1 MERLLIVNAD
11 DFGLSKGQNYGI
23 VEASRHGVVTSTTA
37 LVNGDAIEHAVAL
50 SRDLPTLAVGMHFVL
65 TLGKPLTEMPGLT
78 REGRLGKWIWQMAEE
93 DTLPLDAIARELAS
107 QYQRFIDLFG
117 REPTHLDSHHHVHM
131 FPQIFPL
138 VARFAAERNLA
149 LRIDRQPVFQA
160 GDLPATL
167 RSSQGF
173 SSEFYGEAIS
183 EALFLQA
190 LDASAKRGESSLEVM
205 CHPAFIDNIIRQSAY
220 CYPRLTELD
229 VLTSASLK
237 YAIAERGYRLGSFL
251 DV

>member
-23 VEASRHGVVTSTTA
+23 VEACRNGVVTSTTA
-37 LVNGDAIEHAVAL
+37 LVNGEAIEHAAQLCREVP
-50 SRDLPTLAVGMHFVL
+50 DLAVGMHFVL
-65 TLGKPLTEMPGLT
+65 TLGKPLTAMPGLV

-93 DTLPLDAIARELAS
+93 DTLPLDEIAHELEC

-117 REPTHLDSHHHVHM
+117 REPVHLDSHHHVHM
-131 FPQIFPL
+131 FPQIFPI
-138 VARFAAERNLA
+138 VAQFAVKRGIA
-149 LRIDRQPVFQA
+149 LRVDRQIVLNA
-160 GDLPATL
+160 ADLPMAL

-173 SSEFYGEAIS
+173 SSEFYGEEIS
-183 EALFLQA
+183 ETLFLKA
-190 LDASAKRGESSLEVM
+190 LESSASRGESSLEVM
-205 CHPAFIDNIIRQSAY
+205 CHPAFVDNIIRQSAY

-229 VLTSASLK
+229 VLTSPSLK
-237 YAIAERGYRLGSFL
+237 NAIAERGYRLGSFL